1 MNGQLP
7 WADALASVRIVHQLL
22 GQRCRFGVGNEPPD
36 DIAAE
41 DVEHHVQVEVGP
53 LGRTPQLG
61 DVPPV
66 SASPSTNLE
75 LLTVEDVSVAC
86 HVAAATVR
94 AWLRRGKLIGKKVGR
109 GYLVERSALNRFL
122 AAIIPAL
129 KDGDGAESEIE
140 RILQRA
146 RGR

>member
-1 MNGQLP
+1 MSFDETLRLIVREELRS
-7 WADALASVRIVHQLL
+7 ALKDVRV
-22 GQRCRFGVGNEPPD
+22 
-36 DIAAE
+36 AA
-41 DVEHHVQVEVGP
+41 
-53 LGRTPQLG
+53 
-61 DVPPV
+61 PV
-66 SASPSTNLE
+66 LTSPSTTLE

-122 AAIIPAL
+122 SAIIPAL